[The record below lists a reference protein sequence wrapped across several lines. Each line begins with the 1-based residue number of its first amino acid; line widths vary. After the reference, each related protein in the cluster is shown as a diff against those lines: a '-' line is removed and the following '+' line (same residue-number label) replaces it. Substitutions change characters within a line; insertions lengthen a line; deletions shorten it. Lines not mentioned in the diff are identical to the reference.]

1 MENQN
6 VNAPVVSEKKGGINL
21 KKILSI
27 VAIVILLGT
36 LISNFGGLGGGSAK
50 KAAEN
55 KVKQNVYISLGIV
68 PTDFKSEVIYKS
80 GDKRL
85 IVVKYGLTSSDW
97 DGSYCVYTSGK
108 YAMNTTQMMGA
119 DYDFE
124 EHVEECKALFGLS

>member
-6 VNAPVVSEKKGGINL
+6 VNASAVPQKNGSINL

-27 VAIVILLGT
+27 VVVVIFLGT
-36 LISNFGGLGGGSAK
+36 LISEFGGLGGGSAK
-50 KAAEN
+50 KAAED
-55 KVKQNVYISLGIV
+55 KVKQNVYMSLGIV
-68 PTDFKSEVIYKS
+68 PTDFKSDVIYKS

-85 IVVKYGLTSSDW
+85 IVVKFGLTSSDW

-108 YAMNTTQMMGA
+108 YVVNTTQMMGA

>member
-6 VNAPVVSEKKGGINL
+6 VTAPVVSEKKGGINL

-55 KVKQNVYISLGIV
+55 KVKQNVYMSLGIV

-97 DGSYCVYTSGK
+97 DGSYYVYTSGK

>member
-6 VNAPVVSEKKGGINL
+6 VNAQTVSEKNGGINL

-27 VAIVILLGT
+27 VIVVIFFGT
-36 LISNFGGLGGGSAK
+36 LISNLGGLGGGSAK
-50 KAAEN
+50 QAAED
-55 KVKQNVYISLGIV
+55 KVKQNVYMSLGIV
-68 PTDFKSEVIYKS
+68 PTDFKSDVIYKS

-108 YAMNTTQMMGA
+108 YAMSTTQMMGA

>member
-6 VNAPVVSEKKGGINL
+6 VNAPAVSEKKGGINL

-27 VAIVILLGT
+27 VVVIIFLGT
-36 LISNFGGLGGGSAK
+36 LISEFGGLGGGSAK
-50 KAAEN
+50 QAAED
-55 KVKQNVYISLGIV
+55 KVKQNVYMNLGIV

-108 YAMNTTQMMGA
+108 YAMSTTQMMGA

>member
-6 VNAPVVSEKKGGINL
+6 VNAPVVSDKKGGINL

-36 LISNFGGLGGGSAK
+36 LISEFGGLGGGSAK
-50 KAAEN
+50 KAAED
-55 KVKQNVYISLGIV
+55 KVKQNVYMSLGIV

-97 DGSYCVYTSGK
+97 DGSYCVYKSGK
-108 YAMNTTQMMGA
+108 YAMSSTQMMGA

>member
-6 VNAPVVSEKKGGINL
+6 VTAPVVSEKKGGINL

-36 LISNFGGLGGGSAK
+36 LMSNFGGLGGGSAK

-55 KVKQNVYISLGIV
+55 KVKQNVYMSLGIV

>member
-6 VNAPVVSEKKGGINL
+6 VNAPAVSEKNGGINL
-21 KKILSI
+21 KKILSL
-27 VAIVILLGT
+27 VFAVILIGA

-50 KAAEN
+50 QAAED
-55 KVKQNVYISLGIV
+55 KVKQNVYMSLGIV

-85 IVVKYGLTSSDW
+85 IAVKYGLTSSDW

-108 YAMNTTQMMGA
+108 YAMGTTQMMGA
-119 DYDFE
+119 DYDYD